1 MSKAEPRFDILPSVV
16 DGRTADSYF
25 HRTNEILRGEGV
37 NPIVVMEIF
46 CRAQAVVCG
55 VKESCQL
62 LQAASF
68 TGELWAVEEGAS
80 VEPMETAMRIVGPY
94 QSFGL
99 YETAILGILASGSG
113 WASAARR
120 CVEAAGDVPV
130 ISFGAR
136 HVHPKVADVMDY
148 AAMVGGCVTGSTPAG
163 AGLLGRAAS
172 GTMPHALILVLGDT
186 VRAAEAFDRHIAP
199 DVSRVAL
206 VDTFHDE
213 VEESLRVAGALGDR
227 LWGVRLDTPSERGGV
242 TPELVIETRAKLD
255 LAGYAHVRIFVSS
268 GLDPDKIRHFRD
280 RGAPI
285 DGFGVGS
292 YISGATP
299 IDFTGDIR
307 EIEGK
312 PVAKRGRLPGRQP
325 TDRLTRLI

>member
-1 MSKAEPRFDILPSVV
+1 MARPSAASPWPWSAVTVAWRLPYVMAARRSCSRWALASRCAGMSKAEPRFDILPSVV

-136 HVHPKVADVMDY
+136 H
-148 AAMVGGCVTGSTPAG
+148 
-163 AGLLGRAAS
+163 
-172 GTMPHALILVLGDT
+172 
-186 VRAAEAFDRHIAP
+186 
-199 DVSRVAL
+199 
-206 VDTFHDE
+206 
-213 VEESLRVAGALGDR
+213 
-227 LWGVRLDTPSERGGV
+227 
-242 TPELVIETRAKLD
+242 
-255 LAGYAHVRIFVSS
+255 
-268 GLDPDKIRHFRD
+268 
-280 RGAPI
+280 
-285 DGFGVGS
+285 
-292 YISGATP
+292 
-299 IDFTGDIR
+299 
-307 EIEGK
+307 
-312 PVAKRGRLPGRQP
+312 
-325 TDRLTRLI
+325 